1 MTLRELYL
9 KGKRELIAAGKDEAE
24 PEARLLL
31 QYACDIDKN
40 TLFMQPDKLVTT
52 EAMRRFDDCLQKRKA
67 SMPLQYILGTQG
79 FMGME
84 LKVTPDVLIPRSDTE
99 VLVEQLL
106 SDGVKD
112 MSVLDLCTGSGCI
125 LLGLMK
131 NESGIKGTGADISEK
146 ALNVARENAKI
157 QGVSAEW
164 VVSDLYG
171 QITGSFDVITS
182 NPPYIRTSEI
192 ELLMPEV
199 GKYEPRTALD
209 GGVDGLDYYRRIVKD
224 APKYLNPEGR
234 IYLEIGS
241 EQGAAVKGMLEDNGF
256 KEVRIIRDYARLDR
270 VVTGKV

>member
-209 GGVDGLDYYRRIVKD
+209 GGADGLDYYRRIVKD

>member
-171 QITGSFDVITS
+171 QITGNFDVITS

-199 GKYEPRTALD
+199 GKYEPRSALD
-209 GGVDGLDYYRRIVKD
+209 GGADGLDYYRKIVKD
-224 APKYLNPEGR
+224 APKYLNPGGR

-241 EQGAAVKGMLEDNGF
+241 EQGEAVKTLLEENGF
-256 KEVRIIRDYARLDR
+256 NEIRIIRDYARLDR